1 MTAFIKKQGPAF
13 YFNILSAAAGIV
25 AFVAMVVSSTMNEAY
40 ALNSFPLFVLGAI
53 AGILLIVIAVYA
65 ANRWGKLRLCRDTVR
80 CGCRCS
86 FSAVIGGIIMNRV
99 LLIFRIIFLELRQY
113 ARLERILCQCGF
125 PFACFVISIV
135 LLIIGSFLKSVK

>member
-65 ANRWGKLRLCRDTVR
+65 ANRWGNYDYVGTLS
-80 CGCRCS
+80 GCS
-86 FSAVIGGIIMNRV
+86 FFSRHRRDHLEPRPADI
-99 LLIFRIIFLELRQY
+99 RIIFLELRQY
-113 ARLERILCQCGF
+113 AWLERILCQCGF
-125 PFACFVISIV
+125 HC
-135 LLIIGSFLKSVK
+135 LLCDLHRAADYRFILKEC

>member
-65 ANRWGKLRLCRDTVR
+65 ANRWGNYDYVGTLSGVAAVAL
-80 CGCRCS
+80 
-86 FSAVIGGIIMNRV
+86 FSGGIIMNRV
-99 LLIFRIIFLELRQY
+99 LLISGLFSWNSGNTPGWNVFY
-113 ARLERILCQCGF
+113 ASVVSI
-125 PFACFVISIV
+125 ACFVISIV

>member
-1 MTAFIKKQGPAF
+1 M
-13 YFNILSAAAGIV
+13 

-65 ANRWGKLRLCRDTVR
+65 ANRWGNYDYVGTLSGVAAVAL
-80 CGCRCS
+80 

-99 LLIFRIIFLELRQY
+99 LLISGLFSWNSGNTPGWNVFY
-113 ARLERILCQCGF
+113 ASVVSI
-125 PFACFVISIV
+125 ACFVISIV

>member
-65 ANRWGKLRLCRDTVR
+65 ANRWGNYDYVGKPFGGRLPLLFFQP
-80 CGCRCS
+80 S
-86 FSAVIGGIIMNRV
+86 SA
-99 LLIFRIIFLELRQY
+99 
-113 ARLERILCQCGF
+113 
-125 PFACFVISIV
+125 
-135 LLIIGSFLKSVK
+135 GSS

>member
-1 MTAFIKKQGPAF
+1 MIAFIKKQGPAF

-25 AFVAMVVSSTMNEAY
+25 AFIAMVVSSTMNEAY

-65 ANRWGKLRLCRDTVR
+65 ANRWGNYDYVGTLSGVAAVAL
-80 CGCRCS
+80 

-99 LLIFRIIFLELRQY
+99 LLISGLFSWNSGNTPGWNVFY
-113 ARLERILCQCGF
+113 ASVVSI
-125 PFACFVISIV
+125 ACFVISIV

>member
-65 ANRWGKLRLCRDTVR
+65 ANRWGNYDYVGTLSGVAAVAL
-80 CGCRCS
+80 

-99 LLIFRIIFLELRQY
+99 LLIRIIFLELRQY

-125 PFACFVISIV
+125 HC
-135 LLIIGSFLKSVK
+135 LLCDLHRAADYRFILKEC

>member
-65 ANRWGKLRLCRDTVR
+65 ANRWGNYDYLEPRPAD
-80 CGCRCS
+80 
-86 FSAVIGGIIMNRV
+86 I
-99 LLIFRIIFLELRQY
+99 RIIFLELRQY
-113 ARLERILCQCGF
+113 AWLERILCQCGF
-125 PFACFVISIV
+125 HC
-135 LLIIGSFLKSVK
+135 LLCDLHRAADYRFILKEC

>member
-40 ALNSFPLFVLGAI
+40 ALNSFPLFV
-53 AGILLIVIAVYA
+53 VAVYA
-65 ANRWGKLRLCRDTVR
+65 ANRWGNYDYVGTLSGVAAVAL
-80 CGCRCS
+80 
-86 FSAVIGGIIMNRV
+86 FSAVIGGIILNRV
-99 LLIFRIIFLELRQY
+99 LLISGLFSWNSGNTPGWNVFY
-113 ARLERILCQCGF
+113 ASVVSI
-125 PFACFVISIV
+125 ACFVISIV

>member
-13 YFNILSAAAGIV
+13 YILSAAAGIV

-65 ANRWGKLRLCRDTVR
+65 ANRWGNYDYVGTLSGVAAVAL
-80 CGCRCS
+80 
-86 FSAVIGGIIMNRV
+86 FSAVIGV
-99 LLIFRIIFLELRQY
+99 LLISGLFSWNSGNTPGWNVFY
-113 ARLERILCQCGF
+113 ASVVSI
-125 PFACFVISIV
+125 ACFVISIV